1 MAVFLRLWAVAV
13 ATLALVVALFVGLA
27 ILNFKQIQTDLL
39 GGRLA
44 VLAEMTAEP
53 FEAAARIGLPLG
65 SVRNSAALLE
75 RARQSDDAIA
85 GVYVIGADGAVIR
98 ATGDTALHMPSGNT
112 EGTRWSWSD
121 ADHLFSAVRIIG
133 AAGQPLGAVVVEID
147 RRESTILVR
156 AMAAELL
163 TSALAIWSVMSA
175 LSGAGIWLWL
185 RPQITAFRGAEE
197 QIEAFEQDLWSGR
210 ATADRANSGDL
221 GHALR
226 AALSGYRQAM
236 RDRGDEH
243 G

>member
-13 ATLALVVALFVGLA
+13 ATLALVLALFVGLA
-27 ILNFKQIQTDLL
+27 ILNFNQIQTDLL
-39 GGRLA
+39 SGRLA

-53 FEAAARIGLPLG
+53 FEAAARIGLPLA

-85 GVYVIGADGAVIR
+85 GVYVIDADGAVIR
-98 ATGDTALHMPSGNT
+98 ATGGAGLQMPARRA
-112 EGTRWSWSD
+112 EDTRWNWSD
-121 ADHLFSAVRIIG
+121 GAHLFSAVQIVG
-133 AAGQPLGAVVVEID
+133 AAGHPLGAVVVEID

-163 TSALAIWSVMSA
+163 TSALAIWAVMSA

-185 RPQITAFRGAEE
+185 RPQIAAFSSAEA
-197 QIEAFEQDLWSGR
+197 QIEAFEQDVWSGR
-210 ATADRANSGDL
+210 VTAGVASADGL
-221 GHALR
+221 GQALR
-226 AALSGYRQAM
+226 AVFAGYRQAL